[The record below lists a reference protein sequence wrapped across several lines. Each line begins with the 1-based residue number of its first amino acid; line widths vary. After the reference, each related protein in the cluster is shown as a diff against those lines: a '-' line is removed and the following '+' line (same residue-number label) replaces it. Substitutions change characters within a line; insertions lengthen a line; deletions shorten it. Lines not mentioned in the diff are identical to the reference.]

1 MLLIYCAE
9 TNHLKEDDL
18 KSEYNI
24 LLMEL
29 FTTKLIGLELQ
40 ESKLEA
46 NFTAIGLFLS
56 QLKDQVSMLAVQQGT
71 AETRFN

>member
-9 TNHLKEDDL
+9 TNHLKEDGL

-56 QLKDQVSMLAVQQGT
+56 QLKDQVSMLVAQQGT

>member
-46 NFTAIGLFLS
+46 NFTAIGLFLN
-56 QLKDQVSMLAVQQGT
+56 QLKDQVSMLVVQQGT

>member
-56 QLKDQVSMLAVQQGT
+56 QLKDQVSMLVAQQGT